1 MPLRVMIIAGES
13 SGELYGA
20 LLAKKLKEKWPDV
33 FLLGVGGSKM
43 ETEGVELIAGITSAF
58 GIFGAISSVKKLFG
72 TYRKLTE
79 IFKTKRVDVLVLI
92 DFPDFNLFV
101 AKAAKKYG
109 IKVLYYVSPQV
120 WAWRTGRIKKI
131 AERSHIIAAI
141 LPFEPEMYE
150 KEGTDCEFVGH
161 PAMEEL
167 LQHVSD
173 AKSLKEEFSLN
184 PDAPVLGIFPGSRDG
199 ELKRHLPVIVDT
211 IKAIK
216 SAHSEFQ
223 FIIAVAPNLHIE
235 RYKALFTTLRALEVK
250 FVAERSLDVL
260 AVSDVA
266 LMKSGTAA
274 FQAALMGIPLV
285 VFYKMP
291 AIEFRIAK
299 IIIDVSHINLANLI
313 MEREVVK
320 ELIQDDATPARI
332 SAEILSLYEDS
343 AKRESMTDDF
353 KRLRALFESKN
364 PTDEVVK
371 IIANLTGD

>member
-20 LLAKKLKEKWPDV
+20 LLAKKLREKWPNL
-33 FLLGVGGSKM
+33 FLLGVGGKKM
-43 ETEGVELIAGITSAF
+43 ETEGVELVAGITGAF
-58 GIFGAISSVKKLFG
+58 GIFGAISSIKTLFG
-72 TYRKLTE
+72 TYRKLIK
-79 IFKTKRVDVLVLI
+79 IFKTKRIDVLVLI

-131 AERSHIIAAI
+131 AARSHIIAAI

-150 KEGTDCEFVGH
+150 KAGTDCEFVGH

-173 AKSLKEEFSLN
+173 AESLKAEFSIN
-184 PDAPVLGIFPGSRDG
+184 PDAPVFGIFPGSRHG

-211 IKAIK
+211 IKTIK
-216 SAHSEFQ
+216 AVHPEFQ
-223 FIIAVAPNLHIE
+223 FVIALAPNLHIE
-235 RYKALFTTLRALEVK
+235 KYKAQFTALNSLGVK

-274 FQAALMGIPLV
+274 FQAALMGVPLV

-291 AIEFRIAK
+291 AVEFRIAK
-299 IIIDVSHINLANLI
+299 MIIDVSHINLANLI

-320 ELIQDDATPARI
+320 ELIQNDATSAKI
-332 SAEILSLYEDS
+332 SAEILALYEDS
-343 AKRESMTDDF
+343 AKRQAMTDDF

>member
-1 MPLRVMIIAGES
+1 
-13 SGELYGA
+13 
-20 LLAKKLKEKWPDV
+20 
-33 FLLGVGGSKM
+33 VGGKKM
-43 ETEGVELIAGITSAF
+43 EAQGVELIAGITGAF
-58 GIFGAISSVKKLFG
+58 GIFGAVSSVKKLFG
-72 TYRKLTE
+72 TYRKLVE

-167 LQHVSD
+167 MQHVSD
-173 AKSLKEEFSLN
+173 AELLRKEFSIE
-184 PDAPVLGIFPGSRDG
+184 PDAPVLGIFPGSRHG
-199 ELKRHLPVIVDT
+199 ELKRHLPVIT
-211 IKAIK
+211 EAIKLIKARRPD
-216 SAHSEFQ
+216 FQ
-223 FIIAVAPNLHIE
+223 FVIAVAPNLHIE
-235 RYKALFTTLRALEVK
+235 KYKKLFAALKEHGVK

-260 AVSDVA
+260 AISNVA

-274 FQAALMGIPLV
+274 FQAALMGVPLV

-299 IIIDVSHINLANLI
+299 LIIDVSHINLANLI

-320 ELIQDDATPARI
+320 ELIQDDATPERI
-332 SAEILSLYEDS
+332 TEEIVALYEDS
-343 AKRESMTDDF
+343 AKRQAMTDDF
-353 KRLRALFESKN
+353 QRLRALFESKN

>member
-20 LLAKKLKEKWPDV
+20 LLAKKLKDKWPDV
-33 FLLGVGGSKM
+33 YLLGVGGKRM
-43 ETEGVELIAGITSAF
+43 EDQGVELIAGITSAF
-58 GIFGAISSVKKLFG
+58 GIFGAISSVKKLFD
-72 TYRKLTE
+72 TYRKLTD

-92 DFPDFNLFV
+92 DFPDFNLLV

-167 LQHVSD
+167 MQHVSD
-173 AKSLKEEFSLN
+173 AAMLREEFSIEQG
-184 PDAPVLGIFPGSRDG
+184 APVLGIFPGSRDG
-199 ELKRHLPVIVDT
+199 ELKRHLPVIVEAIKL
-211 IKAIK
+211 IKAVRPD
-216 SAHSEFQ
+216 FQ
-223 FIIAVAPNLHIE
+223 FVIAVAPNLHIDK
-235 RYKALFTTLRALEVK
+235 YKGLFAVLKEHGVR
-250 FVAERSLDVL
+250 FVTERSLDVL
-260 AVSDVA
+260 ALSNVA
-266 LMKSGTAA
+266 LIKSGTAA

-291 AIEFRIAK
+291 AFEFRIAK
-299 IIIDVSHINLANLI
+299 LIIDVSHINLANLI

-320 ELIQDDATPARI
+320 ELIQDEATAGRI
-332 SAEILSLYEDS
+332 SDEILSLYEDS
-343 AKRESMTDDF
+343 AKRQTMTEDF